1 MFDIGFQEL
10 VLIFVVA
17 LLVFGPKR
25 LPEIGKSLGRGIAEV
40 KKAMNEMQATIREE
54 EEKLKKEIPDI
65 SKEIPDITSHIKPF
79 SENAGNAKPVE
90 KTGKDSEE
98 SKS

>member
-25 LPEIGKSLGRGIAEV
+25 LPEIGKSLGRGVAEL
-40 KKAMNEMQATIREE
+40 KKAMNDMQATIREE
-54 EEKLKKEIPDI
+54 EEKLKKEV
-65 SKEIPDITSHIKPF
+65 PDITSDIKPF

-90 KTGKDSEE
+90 NTGKDSE
-98 SKS
+98 KSPT

>member
-25 LPEIGKSLGRGIAEV
+25 LPEIGKSLGRGIAEL
-40 KKAMNEMQATIREE
+40 KKAMHEMKETIREE
-54 EEKLKKEIPDI
+54 ERQIRKDMPDVK
-65 SKEIPDITSHIKPF
+65 SKIDSLAES
-79 SENAGNAKPVE
+79 AAKT
-90 KTGKDSEE
+90 KSGKGSVDSTT
-98 SKS
+98 